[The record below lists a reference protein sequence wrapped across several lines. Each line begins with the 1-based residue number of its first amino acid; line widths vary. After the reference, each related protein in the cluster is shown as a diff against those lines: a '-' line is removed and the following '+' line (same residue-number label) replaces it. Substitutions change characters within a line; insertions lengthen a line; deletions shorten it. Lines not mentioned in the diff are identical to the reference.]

1 MLRIKDVPALHANH
15 SPIGSMA
22 PQTRRVEVTWQE
34 GLRSRAAVSSFVYQV
49 NERDAEK
56 IRWYLE
62 DFAEFRAQ
70 PAPLLAADAEARL
83 ADIGADLFSS
93 VFSEQDAAGIWADAA
108 SELGQVRVEV
118 NTNLAEVSELPWEL
132 LRDPATGVHTA
143 LGAAAFVRTPL
154 EHTDQ
159 TRMPQ
164 TPGNRLRVLLVI
176 CRPGGGE
183 DVPFRSVASRLVR
196 GGAGRM
202 DGLDLDVLRPATFR
216 RLSEVLHAAAD
227 AGRQYHVVH
236 FDGHGTYLDV
246 TQPGGLG
253 PDKGSPAGIS
263 GANISA
269 AGALREGQHGYLL
282 FEDPSSPANQ
292 QLVGGPLLGHLL
304 ATTGVPVL
312 VLNACRSA
320 YAETPDRPAVLPSDN
335 EGERPSDT
343 TTDSEDN
350 LAAWPLLDAHARIR
364 AYGSL
369 AAEVAS
375 MGVPGVVAMRYN
387 VYVATA
393 AQFVADLY
401 AHLLAGRP
409 LGEAATAARCA
420 LAADPTRH
428 IGVGPV
434 VLQDWAVPVIY
445 EAAPLQLVAP
455 DAREAPLIKLAPAD
469 TVDPGR
475 TVRNMPRPPDAG
487 FFGRDKALLALDR
500 AFDTH
505 PVVLL
510 HAFAG
515 AGKSSTAA
523 EFARWYQATGGLDS
537 PAHPEGGPGPML
549 WSSFEHYLPLERLLN
564 AVGDHFS
571 RLLEASSIHFA
582 AITSPGQRRSLIL
595 EILAQIPTLWV
606 WDNIEP
612 VTGFPAR
619 APSEWSKH
627 QQEELADFLR
637 DLAQRTRCKVLLTS
651 RRDESAWLGNLPARI
666 QLASM
671 PMRER
676 QQLAAAIATRQGH
689 LAAEADWRPLLR
701 YTGGNPLTITVL
713 VSQAVHENLT
723 TDNDIKG
730 LVGRLRSG
738 ETALESDSDAALGR
752 TRSLA
757 ASLSY
762 GFAHAFTNTERGVLA
777 LLHLF
782 RDTVDVDAFCF
793 MGDPEVAGAD
803 AVRQLFGLTREVG
816 IALLDRAADIGLLTT
831 LHNGYYAIHPALPWY
846 LANLFT
852 TTYGA
857 SGDLEATRAAMAYTH
872 AYAYLGRYYLGEYE
886 DGRTE
891 PVIAALS
898 IEETNFRQ
906 ALVPMPGI

>member
-1 MLRIKDVPALHANH
+1 
-15 SPIGSMA
+15 
-22 PQTRRVEVTWQE
+22 
-34 GLRSRAAVSSFVYQV
+34 
-49 NERDAEK
+49 
-56 IRWYLE
+56 
-62 DFAEFRAQ
+62 
-70 PAPLLAADAEARL
+70 
-83 ADIGADLFSS
+83 
-93 VFSEQDAAGIWADAA
+93 
-108 SELGQVRVEV
+108 
-118 NTNLAEVSELPWEL
+118 
-132 LRDPATGVHTA
+132 
-143 LGAAAFVRTPL
+143 
-154 EHTDQ
+154 
-159 TRMPQ
+159 
-164 TPGNRLRVLLVI
+164 
-176 CRPGGGE
+176 
-183 DVPFRSVASRLVR
+183 
-196 GGAGRM
+196 
-202 DGLDLDVLRPATFR
+202 
-216 RLSEVLHAAAD
+216 
-227 AGRQYHVVH
+227 
-236 FDGHGTYLDV
+236 
-246 TQPGGLG
+246 
-253 PDKGSPAGIS
+253 
-263 GANISA
+263 
-269 AGALREGQHGYLL
+269 
-282 FEDPSSPANQ
+282 
-292 QLVGGPLLGHLL
+292 
-304 ATTGVPVL
+304 
-312 VLNACRSA
+312 
-320 YAETPDRPAVLPSDN
+320 
-335 EGERPSDT
+335 
-343 TTDSEDN
+343 
-350 LAAWPLLDAHARIR
+350 
-364 AYGSL
+364 
-369 AAEVAS
+369 
-375 MGVPGVVAMRYN
+375 
-387 VYVATA
+387 
-393 AQFVADLY
+393 
-401 AHLLAGRP
+401 
-409 LGEAATAARCA
+409 
-420 LAADPTRH
+420 
-428 IGVGPV
+428 
-434 VLQDWAVPVIY
+434 
-445 EAAPLQLVAP
+445 
-455 DAREAPLIKLAPAD
+455 
-469 TVDPGR
+469 
-475 TVRNMPRPPDAG
+475 
-487 FFGRDKALLALDR
+487 
-500 AFDTH
+500 
-505 PVVLL
+505 
-510 HAFAG
+510 
-515 AGKSSTAA
+515 
-523 EFARWYQATGGLDS
+523 
-537 PAHPEGGPGPML
+537 ML